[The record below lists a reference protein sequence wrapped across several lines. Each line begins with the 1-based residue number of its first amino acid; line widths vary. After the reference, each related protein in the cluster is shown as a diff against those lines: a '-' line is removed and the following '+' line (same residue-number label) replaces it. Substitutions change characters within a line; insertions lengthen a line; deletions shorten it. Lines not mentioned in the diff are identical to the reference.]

1 MKLYDLLNKDVLTE
15 MIDKEYVNV
24 TKHPQF
30 PLYIYNY
37 SKKCQLEHVWNEV
50 TETCRGLIVDEDLNI
65 IARPFKKFY
74 NYEELLQMNAQIPDE
89 EFEVYEKLDG
99 SLGILYFWENKAY
112 IATRGSFTS
121 SMALHATNVL
131 NEKYGVS
138 LLEKSKT
145 YLFEIIYPEDLHIV
159 TYKDIDDIFLLA
171 VIDNETGIDDD
182 ISKWNNVF
190 KCTIKY
196 DGFSDYTKI
205 REAFSGK
212 NREGFVIKFKCGFR
226 MKLKFAEYWKLHFL
240 KSGFTEKQILQ
251 YLIDDDKESIQKY
264 LDMFDEEHQI
274 YYNRIIDKFKEAYNS
289 ILDKVR
295 MQYKE
300 FDTDKEAAVYF
311 NTCDYPHI
319 MFCIRKGKN
328 IREPIWNLV
337 KRNRKYINDTR
348 EDENS

>member
-1 MKLYDLLNKDVLTE
+1 MK
-15 MIDKEYVNV
+15 
-24 TKHPQF
+24 
-30 PLYIYNY
+30 
-37 SKKCQLEHVWNEV
+37 
-50 TETCRGLIVDEDLNI
+50 
-65 IARPFKKFY
+65 
-74 NYEELLQMNAQIPDE
+74 
-89 EFEVYEKLDG
+89 FEVYEKLDG

-112 IATRGSFTS
+112 IATRGSFSS
-121 SMALHATNVL
+121 SMALHATSVL
-131 NEKYGVS
+131 NTRYDVS
-138 LLEKSKT
+138 LLDKSKT

-190 KCTIKY
+190 KCTTKY

-212 NREGFVIKFKCGFR
+212 NREGFAIKLKSGFR

-240 KSGFTEKQILQ
+240 KAGFTEKQILQ

-289 ILDKVR
+289 ILDKAR
-295 MQYKE
+295 MQYRE

>member
-1 MKLYDLLNKDVLTE
+1 MKLYDLLDKDVLTE
-15 MIDKEYVNV
+15 MIDREYVNV

-37 SKKCQLEHVWNEV
+37 SKKCQFEHVWNKV

-99 SLGILYFWENKAY
+99 SLGILYFWEDKAY

-131 NEKYGVS
+131 NEKYDVS
-138 LLEKSKT
+138 LLDRSKT

-159 TYKDIDDIFLLA
+159 TYKDVDDIFLLA
-171 VIDNETGIDDD
+171 VIDNETGIDYD
-182 ISKWNNVF
+182 ISKLNDVF
-190 KCTIKY
+190 KCTTKY
-196 DGFSDYTKI
+196 DGFNDYTKI
-205 REAFSGK
+205 RDAFSGE
-212 NREGFVIKFKCGFR
+212 NREGFVIKFKSGFR

-251 YLIDDDKESIQKY
+251 YLIDDDKDSIQKY

-274 YYNRIIDKFKEAYNS
+274 YYNNIIDKFKETYNS
-289 ILDKVR
+289 ILDKAR
-295 MQYKE
+295 KQYRE
-300 FDTDKEAAVYF
+300 FDTDKEAAMYF
-311 NTCDYPHI
+311 KTCDYPQI
-319 MFCIRKGKN
+319 MFCIRNGKN
-328 IREPIWNLV
+328 VREAIWNIV
-337 KRNRKYINDTR
+337 KRNRKCIDTSV
-348 EDENS
+348 EV